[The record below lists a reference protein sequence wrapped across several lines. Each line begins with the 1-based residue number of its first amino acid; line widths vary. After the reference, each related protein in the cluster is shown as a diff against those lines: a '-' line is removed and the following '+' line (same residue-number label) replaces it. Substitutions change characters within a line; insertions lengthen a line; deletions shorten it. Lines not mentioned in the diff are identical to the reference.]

1 MKTLLTAVLC
11 LGIVLPC
18 YAPPV
23 PPKTDFSAVGV
34 VLAITVLAV
43 AGTAVYVVVKCAQKL
58 SPPPTIEKSTNRVDW
73 STSGQM
79 VVTAD
84 GMEYREPATN
94 QAAFFRLVR

>member
-18 YAPPV
+18 YAPPM

-34 VLAITVLAV
+34 ILVITVVAV
-43 AGTAVYVVVKCAQKL
+43 AGTAVYVVLKCAQKL
-58 SPPPTIEKSTNRVDW
+58 NPPPKVEKSTNRVDW

-79 VVTAD
+79 VATAD
-84 GMEYREPATN
+84 GMEWSEPATN